1 MIELLGPG
9 LPAAAVEPLQLP
21 LAVDLTAVV
30 VGAIAG
36 AGIAVRERLDL
47 VGGLFLAVAMGLG
60 GGVIRDVLLGQVP
73 VALTNRAYLPTVAV
87 AALVGLIFA
96 SLLHRVGTVVA
107 VLDALDMGLF
117 TVVGV
122 EKALLVGLPAASAV
136 FVGVSAAVG
145 GGIIVDRLAGRPVA
159 VVRRG
164 PWNATA
170 ALAGASVYLL
180 ASTAG
185 APSRVCEAIAFL
197 VVVTMRVVSLRWG
210 GQNPASVDVIQVI
223 PARRQAI
230 AASLRSRAGRRPP
243 RRRRRRRS
251 EPGG

>member
-1 MIELLGPG
+1 MIDLW
-9 LPAAAVEPLQLP
+9 AAVVPMATVEPLQLP

-36 AGIAVRERLDL
+36 AGIAVRERLDV

-60 GGVIRDVLLGQVP
+60 GGVIRDVLLGQLP
-73 VALTNRAYLPTVAV
+73 VALSNEAYLPTVAV
-87 AALVGLIFA
+87 AAMVGLIFA
-96 SLLHRVGTVVA
+96 SLLHRVGPVVA
-107 VLDALDMGLF
+107 LLDALALGLF

-122 EKALLVGLPAASAV
+122 EKALLADLSAASAV

-145 GGIIVDRLAGRPVA
+145 GGIIVDLLAGRPVA

-210 GQNPASVDVIQVI
+210 VQNPESVDVIRVI
-223 PARRQAI
+223 PARR
-230 AASLRSRAGRRPP
+230 RPRRPHD
-243 RRRRRRRS
+243 
-251 EPGG
+251 